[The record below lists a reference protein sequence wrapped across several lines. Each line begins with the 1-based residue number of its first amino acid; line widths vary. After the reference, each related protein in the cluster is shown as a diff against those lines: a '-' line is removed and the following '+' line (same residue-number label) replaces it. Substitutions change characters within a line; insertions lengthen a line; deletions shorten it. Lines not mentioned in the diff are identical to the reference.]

1 MFVIHESKIIQTTY
15 KIQCLETLFN
25 GSFKLYFNVSF
36 CCCSVAQ
43 SYLTFCGPMDCSTPG
58 FPVLHC
64 LPGHGQTH
72 AHLVSDAIQPSHPLS
87 SPSSP
92 AFNLPTIRVFSNESA
107 LPIRWPKYWSFIFS
121 ISPSNGYSWLFSFRI
136 DWFDFLSVQGTPK
149 SLA

>member
-1 MFVIHESKIIQTTY
+1 MLGNF
-15 KIQCLETLFN
+15 IQCIFQTLFQCIFLLLF
-25 GSFKLYFNVSF
+25 S
-36 CCCSVAQ
+36 CSVI
-43 SYLTFCGPMDCSTPG
+43 SDLLRPYDCSTPG